1 MEYPTIRRDFALDAG
16 SLIMKVIFGTDP
28 IKYPL
33 TGIGRYT
40 YELARELQGNNEISD
55 LLFLQGRRI
64 SRDLSSINVKSS
76 PTSKVKTFVK
86 NSVVASELYRLSAPW
101 LKSLALRSYDS
112 FIYHSPNF
120 YLPPRVPN
128 AVATFHDLSI
138 FTWPQCH
145 PENRV
150 RYMQKELLLT
160 LKRAKVLIT
169 DSEFNRKELA
179 EYFDYPIEKIVS
191 APLASSGDFYPRE
204 YASLQSLM
212 GRLNLIAGQYT
223 LFTGTIEPRKNIA
236 TLLDAYERIP
246 LKMRTQYPLVIC
258 GFSGWNSDVL
268 HRRFELAAQQGWLLY
283 LGYLS
288 SEELPLL
295 FSGAKTFLFP
305 SLYEGF
311 GLPVLEAMASGVPVV
326 CSNAA
331 SLPEVLG
338 ESGLMCDALDVEGL
352 TTAIIKSLEDEN
364 WRSRSIELGLS
375 RAKTFSWAKCA
386 QETIKAYKQV

>member
-1 MEYPTIRRDFALDAG
+1 MR
-16 SLIMKVIFGTDP
+16 VIFGTDP

-40 YELARELQGNNEISD
+40 YELARQLQGNDEISD
-55 LLFLQGRRI
+55 FLFLQGRTI
-64 SRDLSSINVKSS
+64 SPNLPSINVKSS
-76 PTSKVKTFVK
+76 ATSGVKTFVK
-86 NSVVASELYRLSAPW
+86 NSALASELYRLSAPW
-101 LKSLALRSYDS
+101 LKSLALRPYNS

-138 FTWPQCH
+138 FTWSKCH

-160 LKRAKVLIT
+160 LKRAKILIT
-169 DSEFNRKELA
+169 DSEFTRKELA

-212 GRLNLIAGQYT
+212 DRLNLIAGQYT
-223 LFTGTIEPRKNIA
+223 LFTGTIEPRKNIV
-236 TLLDAYERIP
+236 TLLDAYERLP
-246 LKMRTQYPLVIC
+246 LELRSRYPLVIC
-258 GFSGWNSDVL
+258 GFSGWNSEAL
-268 HRRFELAAQQGWLLY
+268 HRRFELAAEQGWLLY

-288 SEELPLL
+288 SEDLPLL
-295 FSGAKTFLFP
+295 FSGARTFLFP

-338 ESGLMCDALDVEGL
+338 ESGLMCDALDIEGL

-364 WRSRSIELGLS
+364 WRSLSIESALS
-375 RAKTFSWAKCA
+375 RAKTFSWARCA
-386 QETIKAYKQV
+386 QKTIEAYKQV

>member
-1 MEYPTIRRDFALDAG
+1 
-16 SLIMKVIFGTDP
+16 MKVVFGTDS

-40 YELARELQGNNEISD
+40 YELARELKNSD
-55 LLFLQGRRI
+55 EVFNLLFLQGRKI
-64 SRDLSSINVKSS
+64 SRNLPEPNMESSA
-76 PTSKVKTFVK
+76 TSGLKNIVK
-86 NSVVASELYRLSAPW
+86 NSAVASELYRLSAPW
-101 LKSLALRSYDS
+101 LKSLALRPYKS

-120 YLPPRVPN
+120 YLPPRVNN

-138 FTWPQCH
+138 FKWPQCH

-160 LKRAKVLIT
+160 IKRAKVLIT
-169 DSEFNRKELA
+169 DSEFTRKELA
-179 EYFDYPIEKIVS
+179 EYFDYPIEKIVT
-191 APLASSGDFYPRE
+191 APLASSGDFYPRN
-204 YASLQSLM
+204 YTTLQSLM
-212 GRLNLIAGQYT
+212 TKLGLTAGQYT

-236 TLLDAYERIP
+236 TLLDAYERLP
-246 LKMRTQYPLVIC
+246 LDLRSRFPLVIC
-258 GFSGWNSDVL
+258 GFSGWNSESI
-268 HRRFELAAQQGWLLY
+268 HRRFELATQQGWLLY

-288 SEELPLL
+288 AEDLPLL
-295 FSGAKTFLFP
+295 FSGARTFLFP

-338 ESGLMCDALDVEGL
+338 DSGLMCDALDVDGL
-352 TTAIIKSLEDEN
+352 RSAIIQSLEDEN
-364 WRSRSIELGLS
+364 WRNKAIEMGLI
-375 RAKTFSWAKCA
+375 RAGTFSWQRCA

>member
-1 MEYPTIRRDFALDAG
+1 
-16 SLIMKVIFGTDP
+16 MKVVFGTDS

-40 YELARELQGNNEISD
+40 YELARELKNSD
-55 LLFLQGRRI
+55 EVFNLLFLQGRKI
-64 SRDLSSINVKSS
+64 SRNLPEPNMESSA
-76 PTSKVKTFVK
+76 TSGLKNIVK
-86 NSVVASELYRLSAPW
+86 NSAVASELYRLSAPW
-101 LKSLALRSYDS
+101 LKSLALRPYKS

-120 YLPPRVPN
+120 YLPPRVNN

-138 FTWPQCH
+138 FKWPQCH

-160 LKRAKVLIT
+160 IKRAKVLIT
-169 DSEFNRKELA
+169 DSEFTRKELA
-179 EYFDYPIEKIVS
+179 EYFDYPIEKIVT
-191 APLASSGDFYPRE
+191 APLASSGDFYPRN
-204 YASLQSLM
+204 YTTLQSLM
-212 GRLNLIAGQYT
+212 TKLGLTAGQYT

-236 TLLDAYERIP
+236 TLLDAYERLP
-246 LKMRTQYPLVIC
+246 LDLRSRFPLVIC
-258 GFSGWNSDVL
+258 GFSGWNSESI
-268 HRRFELAAQQGWLLY
+268 HRRFELATQQGWLLY

-288 SEELPLL
+288 AEDLPLL
-295 FSGAKTFLFP
+295 FSGARTFLFP

-338 ESGLMCDALDVEGL
+338 DSGLMCDVLDVDGL
-352 TTAIIKSLEDEN
+352 RSAIIQSLEDEN
-364 WRSRSIELGLS
+364 WRNKAIEMGLI
-375 RAKTFSWAKCA
+375 RAGTFSWQRCA

>member
-1 MEYPTIRRDFALDAG
+1 MRVVF
-16 SLIMKVIFGTDP
+16 STDS

-40 YELARELQGNNEISD
+40 YELARQLQGNDDISE
-55 LLFLQGRRI
+55 LLFLQGRKI
-64 SRDLSSINVKSS
+64 SRDLPVVKAESNAAS
-76 PTSKVKTFVK
+76 GLKNAVK
-86 NSVVASELYRLSAPW
+86 NSAIASELYRLSAPW
-101 LKSLALRSYDS
+101 LKSLVLRPYKN

-120 YLPPRVPN
+120 FLPPQVDN

-138 FTWPQCH
+138 FKWPQCH
-145 PENRV
+145 PVNRV

-169 DSEFNRKELA
+169 DSEFTRTELA
-179 EYFDYPIEKIVS
+179 DYFNYPIEQIVS
-191 APLASSGDFYPRE
+191 APLASSDEFYPRE
-204 YASLQSLM
+204 YIYLQNLM
-212 GRLNLIAGQYT
+212 TRLGLVAGQYA
-223 LFTGTIEPRKNIA
+223 LFTGTIEPRKNIS
-236 TLLDAYERIP
+236 TLLDAYEQIP
-246 LKMRTQYPLVIC
+246 LELRTRFPLVIC
-258 GFSGWNSDVL
+258 GFSGWNSEAL

-288 SEELPLL
+288 SEDLPLL
-295 FSGAKTFLFP
+295 FSGARTFLFP

-352 TTAIIKSLEDEN
+352 TTAIIKSLEDED
-364 WRSRSIELGLS
+364 WRNIAITAGLI
-375 RAKTFSWAKCA
+375 RANTFSWKRCA
-386 QETIKAYKQV
+386 HETIKAYKQVL

>member
-1 MEYPTIRRDFALDAG
+1 MRVVFSID
-16 SLIMKVIFGTDP
+16 S

-40 YELARELQGNNEISD
+40 YELAQELRNNDDISD
-55 LLFLQGRRI
+55 LLFLQGRKI
-64 SRDLSSINVKSS
+64 SRGLPAVKAESSA
-76 PTSKVKTFVK
+76 TSGLKTAVK
-86 NSVVASELYRLSAPW
+86 NSAIASELYRLSAPW
-101 LKSLALRSYDS
+101 LKSLALKPYQG
-112 FIYHSPNF
+112 FIYHSTNF
-120 YLPPRVPN
+120 YLPPRVDN
-128 AVATFHDLSI
+128 AVSTFHDLSI
-138 FTWPQCH
+138 FKWPQCH

-160 LKRAKVLIT
+160 IKRAKVLIT
-169 DSEFNRKELA
+169 DSEFTRKELA

-191 APLASSGDFYPRE
+191 APLASSGEFYPRE
-204 YASLQSLM
+204 YVSLQNLM
-212 GRLNLIAGQYT
+212 TRLNLVAGQYT

-236 TLLDAYERIP
+236 TLLDVYERMP
-246 LKMRTQYPLVIC
+246 LELRSRYPLVIC
-258 GFSGWNSDVL
+258 GFSGWNSESL
-268 HRRFELAAQQGWLLY
+268 HRRFEKAAQQGWLLY

-288 SEELPLL
+288 SNDLPLL
-295 FSGAKTFLFP
+295 FSGARTFLFP

-352 TTAIIKSLEDEN
+352 TTAIIKSLEDED
-364 WRSRSIELGLS
+364 WRNIAIAAGLI
-375 RAKTFSWAKCA
+375 RANTFTWKRCA
-386 QETIKAYKQV
+386 HETIKAYKQVL

>member
-1 MEYPTIRRDFALDAG
+1 MR
-16 SLIMKVIFGTDP
+16 VVFGTDP

-40 YELARELQGNNEISD
+40 YELAQELERNSEVSE
-55 LLFLQGRRI
+55 LLFLRGRMI
-64 SRDLSSINVKSS
+64 SQKLPQLALKEEG
-76 PTSKVKTFVK
+76 TSKVKSFAK
-86 NSVVASELYRLSAPW
+86 NSKLASELYRYLAPW
-101 LKSLALRSYDS
+101 LKTIALSNHRG

-120 YLPPRVPN
+120 YLPPKIDR

-145 PENRV
+145 PEDRV
-150 RYMQKELLLT
+150 RYMRKELLLT
-160 LKRAKVLIT
+160 LRRAKVLIT
-169 DSEFNRKELA
+169 DSEFTRKELA

-204 YASLQSLM
+204 YDSLRSLM
-212 GRLNLIAGQYT
+212 DRLNLIAGQYT
-223 LFTGTIEPRKNIA
+223 LFTGTIEPRKNIV
-236 TLLDAYERIP
+236 TLLDAYERLP
-246 LKMRTQYPLVIC
+246 LEIRSRYPLVIC
-258 GFSGWNSDVL
+258 GFSGWNSEAL

-288 SEELPLL
+288 SEDLPLL
-295 FSGAKTFLFP
+295 FSGARTFLFP

-364 WRSRSIELGLS
+364 WRKLSIESGLS
-375 RAKTFSWAKCA
+375 RTKTFSWARCA
-386 QETIKAYKQV
+386 EKTIEAYKQV

>member
-1 MEYPTIRRDFALDAG
+1 
-16 SLIMKVIFGTDP
+16 MKVIFGTDP

-40 YELARELQGNNEISD
+40 YELAKQLERSSDISE
-55 LLFLQGRRI
+55 LLFLSGRTI
-64 SRDLSSINVKSS
+64 SEKLPDFSFSKEENSKIKAFARKS
-76 PTSKVKTFVK
+76 KF
-86 NSVVASELYRLSAPW
+86 ARELYRYASPW
-101 LKSLALRSYDS
+101 LKSRALNSYID

-120 YLPPRVPN
+120 YLPPRIIN
-128 AVATFHDLSI
+128 AIATYHDLSI

-145 PENRV
+145 PKDRV
-150 RYMQKELLLT
+150 GYMRKELLLT
-160 LKRAKVLIT
+160 LKRAQVLIT
-169 DSEFNRKELA
+169 DSEFTRKELA